1 MTEKEIFGSEVLTN
15 ICNKIE
21 KECGFKNAAF
31 LVSFILLFMDTE
43 SWSFDKSYLAKIYQV
58 IDIIEKDEDLKW
70 LFSAAPL
77 SEGLTNS
84 GN

>member
-1 MTEKEIFGSEVLTN
+1 MTEKEIFGSEVMTN
-15 ICNKIE
+15 VCNKIE

-31 LVSFILLFMDTE
+31 LVSFILLFIDTDT
-43 SWSFDKSYLAKIYQV
+43 WTLDKSYLAKIYQA
-58 IDIIEKDEDLKW
+58 IDIVEKDEDLKR
-70 LFSAAPL
+70 LFSTASL